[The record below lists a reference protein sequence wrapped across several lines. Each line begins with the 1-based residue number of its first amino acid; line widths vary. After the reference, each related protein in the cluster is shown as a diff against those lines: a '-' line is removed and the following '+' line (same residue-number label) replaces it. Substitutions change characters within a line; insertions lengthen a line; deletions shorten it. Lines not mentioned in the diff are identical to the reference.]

1 MYKFELIECENGWI
15 LTTSK
20 RVGNGNH
27 AVLHKKVFTD
37 LPLALD
43 AIQGEHEGEYD
54 GKEP

>member
-27 AVLHKKVFTD
+27 AVLHKKVFTN